1 MYVLG
6 GDSYSQ
12 MDLGLRPEFS
22 RVRARGFTRKAVV
35 VVPGRRQDVRTS
47 SNRVG
52 PTRRSAREVTTIDSN
67 GKSPEMYQSQSQR
80 ITEQEAP
87 LQSNDE
93 KRRGLENRVRLAVKS
108 MLGNSAKVTKR
119 SSYQG
124 DVSQ

>member
-1 MYVLG
+1 MMYALG

-12 MDLGLRPEFS
+12 VDIGLGSQGEGREY
-22 RVRARGFTRKAVV
+22 TRKAMV

-52 PTRRSAREVTTIDSN
+52 HTGRSAREVTTVDLN
-67 GKSPEMYQSQSQR
+67 GKSPEIYQSLSQSQR

-87 LQSNDE
+87 VQLNEE
-93 KRRGLENRVRLAVKS
+93 KRRGLKNRVRLAVKS

-119 SSYQG
+119 SRHTKEM
-124 DVSQ
+124 